1 MCSHFMFSSLLTLTM
16 QGLLVSLIFVVSVG
30 QVFSCDAALRCLD
43 PTNCYKKGTQEP
55 LPRVYQLD
63 TQANSRGCH
72 ADVDGNQWCKF
83 WADPEGCFR
92 NGEGAQW
99 CHTKV
104 PANSPYDRKLD
115 AIEGS
120 GNA

>member
-1 MCSHFMFSSLLTLTM
+1 MCSHFMFSSSLTLTM

-43 PTNCYKKGTQEP
+43 PTNCYKKGTNEP

-63 TQANSRGCH
+63 TQAGDRGCH
-72 ADVDGNQWCKF
+72 RDIDGNEWCKF
-83 WADPEGCFR
+83 WADPDGCFR
-92 NGEGAQW
+92 NGKGNQW

-104 PANSPYDRKLD
+104 PTSEIPTTDPWLTFKEE
-115 AIEGS
+115 I
-120 GNA
+120 